1 MTSRDSLAGINLG
14 ALVRA
19 AARAAVQEAQA
30 KVRTPSTLSGTV
42 DQLDDDLDVVL
53 VRMDLEAMGGDPT
66 QSDNYEMPGVIPAT
80 RLGEANT
87 GDKVRVT
94 FEGPAGASAT
104 RTSTENV
111 IVLPFGAETGRRIIA
126 DGNAGRIEFYDEDD
140 VLVGLLDTDLWAM
153 GDIDPPGARATF
165 DPIGGLRM
173 RDAND
178 ALVSILDQNG
188 YSLRDP
194 VSGQVRAEI
203 TKGHFHLLDPVGT
216 DGIEMV
222 TTSQGT
228 LSNPAYAAA
237 TEVNPGASLTAPAAP
252 LFTSTPADD
261 IEIAHVAAFLRATS
275 QSATMTPPAGHT
287 EQSDENYDGT
297 TVGTLQTSVATRD
310 PATGATGDF
319 TSTQS
324 NWQHGIGTRVV
335 VRGGGAASPAFRS
348 ISYAEMATAGATATA
363 SIAKPTGTV
372 QDDVLVTFVTMGVN
386 GGFVPTGWETPEG
399 FVFLG
404 AKFSTSGSGST
415 QSTLAVGAWVKLAG
429 ASEPSTYS
437 TKINLPSGLKAIS
450 AHMVAI
456 QGAFLTPGGVQIRMA
471 GHPIRRLIAFNE
483 LAAPSTTLCDFQNI
497 SQAYDNLELVIEGIS
512 NRNGATLGAVARY
525 RVRYNNDTGANY
537 FWQLYDFQ
545 DTGTAAAVSAAGAAD
560 SRQLL
565 GVVNGLDGST
575 VSAVCQILGYCRT
588 GGRRAI
594 HGSTYST
601 VGSLGSNIRN
611 GKVAGEYIGGAINRL
626 AVTMDGSPQRFG
638 TGTRAYLYGY

>member
-1 MTSRDSLAGINLG
+1 MTSPDLG
-14 ALVRA
+14 AANLRHLIRVA
-19 AARAAVQEAQA
+19 TRAAVQEAMS
-30 KVRTPSTLSGTV
+30 KIRTPTTLAGRV
-42 DQLDDDLDVVL
+42 EQLDEDLDVVY
-53 VRMDLEAMGGDPT
+53 VRMDAEVMGSDPT
-66 QSDNYEMPGVIPAT
+66 ESMNFENPGVIPAT
-80 RLGEANT
+80 RLGET
-87 GDKVRVT
+87 FTDDQVRVT
-94 FEGPAGASAT
+94 FEGASGASAT

-111 IVLPFGAETGRRIIA
+111 IILPFGAETGRRIVA
-126 DGNAGRIEFYDEDD
+126 DGNLGRIEFYDEDD
-140 VLVGLLDTDLWAM
+140 TLVGLLDTDLWAM

-173 RDAND
+173 RDASD
-178 ALVSILDQNG
+178 RLVSILDQNG
-188 YSLRDP
+188 YSLRDAD
-194 VSGQVRAEI
+194 SGQVRAEI

-228 LSNPAYAAA
+228 LSNPAYRSAI
-237 TEVNPGASLTAPAAP
+237 EVNPGASLTAPAAP
-252 LFTSTPADD
+252 LFTTTPADD

-275 QSATMTPPAGHT
+275 QAATMTPPAGHT

-324 NWQHGIGTRVV
+324 NWQHGIGTRIV
-335 VRGGGAASPAFRS
+335 VRGGGAASPSFRS
-348 ISYAEMATAGATATA
+348 ISYAEMSTAAGKATAT
-363 SIAKPTGTV
+363 ITKPAGVV
-372 QDDVLVTFVTMGVN
+372 QDDVLAVFVTMGVN
-386 GGFVPTGWETPEG
+386 GGFVPSGWITPEG

-404 AKFSTSGSGST
+404 ANFSTSGSGST

-429 ASEPSTYS
+429 ASEPASYS
-437 TKINLPSGLKAIS
+437 TDITLPSGLKAIC

-471 GHPIRRLIAFNE
+471 GHPIKRLLAFNE
-483 LAAPSTTLCDFQNI
+483 LSAPSTTLCDFQGI
-497 SQAYDNLELVIEGIS
+497 SQAYDNLELIVEGVS
-512 NRNGATLGAVARY
+512 NRNGATLGAAARY

-545 DTGTAAAVSAAGAAD
+545 DTGTAANVSAAGAAD

-575 VSAVCQILGYCRT
+575 VSGIFQILGYCRT
-588 GGRRAI
+588 GGRRAL

-601 VGSLGSNIRN
+601 IGALGSNIRN
-611 GKVAGEYIGGAINRL
+611 GKIAGEYIGGAINRV
-626 AVTMDGSPQRFG
+626 AVTMDGTPQRFG